1 MKHSIKQVFG
11 NLEGALRVSAV
22 LYIAQFVIAQF
33 VVGALFGSA
42 DLMDQEA
49 AAKAMTEGT
58 YPWGSFMITMISM
71 TFVYVWVVVGWH
83 RYVLLEE
90 SPSFVPKLEAG
101 RIFAYLGKSLLIF
114 LLLIPVVLVAGI
126 LFGIVGAVVGSMPP
140 GAAGNPVFG
149 MAIGVLLVF
158 PISLFVYRMSP
169 LLPAA
174 AIGRT
179 MTISQAWGAMKGEM
193 GMLAM
198 LGLISTALTVALSLP
213 TLLLLPL
220 GTGPLMAYQFVVGW
234 IQLMVGAS
242 IITTLYGIYVE
253 GRTLAYS

>member
-1 MKHSIKQVFG
+1 M
-11 NLEGALRVSAV
+11 R
-22 LYIAQFVIAQF
+22 
-33 VVGALFGSA
+33 
-42 DLMDQEA
+42 
-49 AAKAMTEGT
+49 KAMTEGAF
-58 YPWGSFMITMISM
+58 PWGSFMITMISM

-101 RIFAYLGKSLLIF
+101 RIFAYIGKSLLIL
-114 LLLIPVVLVAGI
+114 LLLIPVGFVAGT
-126 LFGIVGAVVGSMPP
+126 LVGIVS
-140 GAAGNPVFG
+140 AADLFTPSTTRNPVFG

-198 LGLISTALTVALSLP
+198 LGLISTALTIALSLP

-253 GRTLAYS
+253 GRTLAYP